1 MSVWFPLGSER
12 AAQPRQPL
20 RLIDVSRNFPLLLIG
35 DRNPAKEGKKR
46 EGKKKKRIKQ
56 CSVLV

>member
-12 AAQPRQPL
+12 AAQPRQPS

-35 DRNPAKEGKKR
+35 DRNPAKEEKKR
-46 EGKKKKRIKQ
+46 KRIKQ
-56 CSVLV
+56 GSVLV